1 MSLINQL
8 LQDLDKRRSQPT
20 EDVQLPRGTHAT
32 AISARTRMPGWTV
45 WILALLG
52 CALVAAVYVWQT
64 RSQPV
69 SVADGLLAAAR
80 DKPAVR
86 DTSAV
91 IPVMTQAQV
100 EATLMAPVFQLSNQL
115 AAPPQVARAALSVDS
130 SVVVPRRKRKD
141 TTRPPQS
148 KKSRLERIAAVWM
161 PAPVAEQKSKQKSKQ
176 EAKQELSPKR
186 VPERMEELRKV
197 TTVQVARAPN
207 DDAASNPLTP
217 RIAKETMRPV
227 VLRSEVPE
235 ETLIPVEVPVL
246 PIARQMRRLTTYELA
261 EIEFRKGVA
270 NLRNGR
276 INDAEAQFRL
286 ANEEDRSHVA
296 ARQALIGILIEAGR
310 NADAEEVLRK
320 SLSINPRQPRE
331 AMVLARLQ
339 VERGDFEAAIPTLE
353 SVSAYVGSDA
363 GYYSF
368 LAAVFQRASRHEEA
382 AKQYRTALALMPRNA
397 IWFMGLGISLRA
409 LGESGQ
415 AQDAFKRAASA
426 GTLSPELQAY
436 VVKQYTELHLAAK

>member
-20 EDVQLPRGTHAT
+20 EGVQLPQGTHAT
-32 AISARTRMPGWTV
+32 AISARTRMPSWTV
-45 WILALLG
+45 WLLALLG
-52 CALVAAVYVWQT
+52 CALVAAIYLWQT

-69 SVADGLLAAAR
+69 SVADGLLAAMH

-91 IPVMTQAQV
+91 IPAMTQAQV

-115 AAPPQVARAALSVDS
+115 AAPPHVARAALSVDS
-130 SVVVPRRKRKD
+130 SVVVPRRMRKK
-141 TTRPPQS
+141 TTQPPQS
-148 KKSRLERIAAVWM
+148 KKSGSERIAAVSV
-161 PAPVAEQKSKQKSKQ
+161 PAPVAEQKPKREPKQ
-176 EAKQELSPKR
+176 EVKQELEPKS
-186 VPERMEELRKV
+186 VPDRTEKQREEI
-197 TTVQVARAPN
+197 TVQVAMPSN
-207 DDAASNPLTP
+207 DDAASNPPTP
-217 RIAKETMRPV
+217 RIAKATKRAV
-227 VLRSEVPE
+227 VLRSEALE
-235 ETLIPVEVPVL
+235 ETLIPVEVLVL
-246 PIARQMRRLTTYELA
+246 PIARQMRQLTTYELA

-270 NLRNGR
+270 NLRHGR
-276 INDAEAQFRL
+276 IKDAEAQFRL

-310 NADAEEVLRK
+310 NADAEDVLSE

-339 VERGDFEAAIPTLE
+339 VERGDFDAAIRTLE
-353 SVSAYVGSDA
+353 NVSAYAGSDA

-382 AKQYRTALALMPRNA
+382 AKQYRNALTLMPRNA
-397 IWFMGLGISLRA
+397 IWLMGLGISLRA
-409 LGESGQ
+409 LGDSNQ
-415 AQDAFKRAASA
+415 AQDAFKRAAST
-426 GTLSPELQAY
+426 GTLGPELQAY

>member
-20 EDVQLPRGTHAT
+20 VDVQLPQGTHAT
-32 AISARTRMPGWTV
+32 AISARARMPGWTV

-52 CALVAAVYVWQT
+52 CALVAAIYVWQT

-69 SVADGLLAAAR
+69 SVPDGLLAEMR
-80 DKPAVR
+80 DKPAIG

-91 IPVMTQAQV
+91 IPVMTQAQA

-115 AAPPQVARAALSVDS
+115 AAPPQVARAALSADS
-130 SVVVPRRKRKD
+130 SVVVPRRKRKK
-141 TTRPPQS
+141 TTQTPQS
-148 KKSRLERIAAVWM
+148 KESGSLRIAAVSV
-161 PAPVAEQKSKQKSKQ
+161 PAAGQKPKQQAKQQAKQKL
-176 EAKQELSPKR
+176 EPKG
-186 VPERMEELRKV
+186 VPEGTEKQRED
-197 TTVQVARAPN
+197 TTVQVAMVSN
-207 DDAASNPLTP
+207 EDAATNPPTP
-217 RIAKETMRPV
+217 RIAKATMRPV
-227 VLRSEVPE
+227 VLRPVVPE

-310 NADAEEVLRK
+310 NADAEEVLRE

-415 AQDAFKRAASA
+415 AQEAFKRAAST

>member
-20 EDVQLPRGTHAT
+20 EDVQLPQGTHAT
-32 AISARTRMPGWTV
+32 AISARTRMPSWTV

-52 CALVAAVYVWQT
+52 CALVAAIYVWQT

-69 SVADGLLAAAR
+69 SVADGLLAAMR
-80 DKPAVR
+80 NKPAIR

-130 SVVVPRRKRKD
+130 SVVVPRRKRKG

-148 KKSRLERIAAVWM
+148 KKSGSERIAAVSV
-161 PAPVAEQKSKQKSKQ
+161 PAAGQKPKQHAKQKL
-176 EAKQELSPKR
+176 EPKS
-186 VPERMEELRKV
+186 VPDRTEEQRER
-197 TTVQVARAPN
+197 TTVHVAIVPN
-207 DDAASNPLTP
+207 DDAASNPPTP
-217 RIAKETMRPV
+217 RIAKATKRPV
-227 VLRSEVPE
+227 VSRSEVPE

-276 INDAEAQFRL
+276 IKDAEAQFRL

-310 NADAEEVLRK
+310 NTDAEEVLRE

-363 GYYSF
+363 EYYSF

-382 AKQYRTALALMPRNA
+382 AKQYRNALALMPRNA
-397 IWFMGLGISLRA
+397 IWSNINTISF
-409 LGESGQ
+409 GPTPT
-415 AQDAFKRAASA
+415 ASSA
-426 GTLSPELQAY
+426 SFIANNSPGD
-436 VVKQYTELHLAAK
+436 